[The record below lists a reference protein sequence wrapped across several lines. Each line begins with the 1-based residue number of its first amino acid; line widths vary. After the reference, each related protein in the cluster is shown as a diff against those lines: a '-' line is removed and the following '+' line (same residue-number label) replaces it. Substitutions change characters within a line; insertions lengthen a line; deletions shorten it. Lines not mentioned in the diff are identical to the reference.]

1 MSLLTELSARVG
13 ESFASL
19 GLDPALGA
27 VAVSDRPDLA
37 QFQCNGAMAAAKA
50 AKRAPRDIATDVA
63 ADVANDPRIAS
74 VDVAGPGFL
83 NLRVTDAHLAQWLNE
98 TAADP
103 NLGVHQTT
111 KPRSVLIDYGGPNVA
126 KDLHVGHIRTGLIGE
141 SLKKLYRTVGHNAVG
156 DVHLGDWGLP
166 MGQLIAALEEAHP
179 DLPYFNVASSV
190 DGSEFGDESPVTVE
204 DLQELYPK
212 ASARSKQE
220 LEFQERARAATVAL
234 QDGHAGYRALWSHF
248 REVSVEA
255 MKATYDRLGVNFE
268 LWLGEASVSE
278 LLDPLVNRLQA
289 ESIAIESD
297 GAVVIEVAEESD
309 TVEIPPLM
317 LRNSR
322 GGSTYATTDLATI
335 VERVEDYKVD
345 EVVYIVD
352 LRQSL
357 HFTQVFRAA
366 RLANIAGPE
375 VILTHSGNG
384 TVNGP
389 DGKPFK
395 TRQGNLPRLS
405 DLVDEVVELA
415 MKRLNENNLASEL
428 PAEERIEIARLVGLG
443 ALKFG
448 ELSNHR
454 TTNYSFDLDRFT
466 QLQGRTG
473 PYLQYVAV
481 RTKSILARA
490 AAADLH
496 PGAFAPAKHDAERHL
511 QLALLRWPETVERA
525 LETHSPNTIAEFAY
539 ELSGV
544 FNRFYDACHILSEP
558 DPVTQQSWLGL
569 VELTERLLV
578 TALDVL
584 TIEVPNRM

>member
-1 MSLLTELSARVG
+1 MSLLSELSTLVG
-13 ESFASL
+13 GSFAKL
-19 GLDPALGA
+19 GLDPELGA
-27 VAVSDRPDLA
+27 VVVSDRPDLA

-50 AKRAPRDIATDVA
+50 AKRSPRDIASDVA
-63 ADVANDPRIAS
+63 DDVATDSRIAN
-74 VDVAGPGFL
+74 VEVAGPGFL
-83 NLRVTDAHLAQWLNE
+83 NLKVTDEHLAKWMTE
-98 TAADP
+98 TNADLH
-103 NLGVHQTT
+103 LGVTQAAE
-111 KPRSVLIDYGGPNVA
+111 PRSVMIDYGGPNVA

-141 SLKKLYRTVGHNAVG
+141 SLKKLYRTVGHEAAG

-166 MGQLIAALEEAHP
+166 MGQLIAALSDLYP
-179 DLPYFNVASSV
+179 DLPYFNVAESA
-190 DGSEFGDESPVTVE
+190 DGSEFGSESPVSVE

-212 ASARSKQE
+212 ASARSKE
-220 LEFQERARAATVAL
+220 EPEFQERARAATVAL
-234 QDGHAGYRALWSHF
+234 QDGHAGYRALWAHF

-268 LWLGEASVSE
+268 LWLGEASVAD
-278 LLDPLVNRLQA
+278 LLEPLVERLQA
-289 ESIAIESD
+289 EAVAVESN

-322 GGSTYATTDLATI
+322 GGSTYATTDLATV
-335 VERVEDYKVD
+335 VERVNDYGVD
-345 EVVYIVD
+345 EIVYVVD

-357 HFTQVFRAA
+357 HFTQLFRAA
-366 RLANIAGPE
+366 RKGGIAGPE

-395 TRQGNLPRLS
+395 TRQGDLPRLS

-415 MKRLNENNLASEL
+415 MKRLDENNLASEL
-428 PAEERIEIARLVGLG
+428 PAAERAEIARLVGLG

-490 AAADLH
+490 KAANIE
-496 PGAFAPAKHDAERHL
+496 PGTFIPAQKDAEREL
-511 QLALLRWPETVERA
+511 QLAILQWPETVERA
-525 LETHSPNTIAEFAY
+525 LETHSPNTIAEYAY
-539 ELSGV
+539 ELSGT
-544 FNRFYDACHILSEP
+544 FNRFYDACHILREEDSA
-558 DPVTQQSWLGL
+558 TQQSWLAL
-569 VELTERLLV
+569 VALTERLLV
-578 TALDVL
+578 TALDLL
-584 TIEVPNRM
+584 TIEVPERM